1 MPQNLAGRLRS
12 GARWSGA
19 EIVVNLPLRIATLA
33 ILARL
38 LVPAEF
44 GVFAAAVTI
53 IEFARPLSALSID
66 HAIVQSK
73 KLAPQSIAV
82 ASLLALTL
90 SSAVACLIALNAR
103 QVLLLYDDPEVP
115 GVLTALAPSL
125 PAAAAASLLLAILR
139 RRLAFREL
147 SIVVMISSALA
158 AVASV
163 GVALVGGGVWALV
176 AGYYLDFV
184 LRIALSWRQV
194 RPRLHRPRFGD
205 EVRGLLRFGMG
216 TSLSHSLN
224 FWALHGDYV
233 VIGSVLGPKPLGY
246 YSRAYQLVSTVPG
259 MLGRV
264 QNMVLFPAFARAQSD
279 REYLG
284 RALRVGTEA
293 TAALTL
299 PLCAWG
305 LVLGPELI
313 QTLLGPGWEDAIV
326 PFQIL
331 ALGVFFRTAY
341 RFASSIIMATG
352 HVFAMSVCQAVY
364 AVLVVLG
371 AIIGS
376 QWGIAGVAAATLA
389 ALLVFCLLLYGL
401 AARVSGLSIRSLAS
415 AFVRPTLVFLVVLAT
430 SALSRSLLVGFGWA
444 PWAIMLSAVCSGLAA
459 LIALTV
465 VLRNRLWGDFLYEQV
480 AGFQASRK
488 NDGSF

>member
-1 MPQNLAGRLRS
+1 M
-12 GARWSGA
+12 
-19 EIVVNLPLRIATLA
+19 ET
-33 ILARL
+33 
-38 LVPAEF
+38 
-44 GVFAAAVTI
+44 T
-53 IEFARPLSALSID
+53 
-66 HAIVQSK
+66 
-73 KLAPQSIAV
+73 
-82 ASLLALTL
+82 
-90 SSAVACLIALNAR
+90 SSSEVCL
-103 QVLLLYDDPEVP
+103 
-115 GVLTALAPSL
+115 
-125 PAAAAASLLLAILR
+125 
-139 RRLAFREL
+139 
-147 SIVVMISSALA
+147 
-158 AVASV
+158 
-163 GVALVGGGVWALV
+163 
-176 AGYYLDFV
+176 
-184 LRIALSWRQV
+184 
-194 RPRLHRPRFGD
+194 
-205 EVRGLLRFGMG
+205 
-216 TSLSHSLN
+216 
-224 FWALHGDYV
+224 
-233 VIGSVLGPKPLGY
+233 
-246 YSRAYQLVSTVPG
+246 
-259 MLGRV
+259 
-264 QNMVLFPAFARAQSD
+264 
-279 REYLG
+279 
-284 RALRVGTEA
+284 
-293 TAALTL
+293 
-299 PLCAWG
+299 
-305 LVLGPELI
+305 ELI

-444 PWAIMLSAVCSGLAA
+444 PWAIMLSAVCFGLAA